1 MNKNR
6 IFGNQISNLDLMTR
20 LFIVIIGFVLFNS
33 EFIGAQET
41 PPIRNFTTNEYE
53 AENQNWSIS
62 QGKDNY
68 IYVANNA
75 GLLEYNGAKWNLYP
89 SPNDTFFRAVKVI
102 GDKIYTGCFR
112 EFGFWER
119 NEFGKLIYQSLIVD
133 LREPLH
139 EDEHIWNILSFDK
152 WIFTVA
158 SNLFRDYLRRHYRQK
173 RLLAGKAA
181 LILQD
186 ESVSR
191 REPEIFDT
199 LRVALEKLE
208 PEAAELI
215 TLRYY
220 GQLSFKE
227 LAEMRDE
234 PIGTTLSK
242 VHRGIKKLRL
252 IMEEL

>member
-1 MNKNR
+1 MIAQNELE
-6 IFGNQISNLDLMTR
+6 NLIERCKKGDSKAFDDLIKQYSGRCYGYFYRLTGR
-20 LFIVIIGFVLFNS
+20 ADLSEELLSDLFIRLVRKIGSF
-33 EFIGAQET
+33 
-41 PPIRNFTTNEYE
+41 
-53 AENQNWSIS
+53 
-62 QGKDNY
+62 
-68 IYVANNA
+68 
-75 GLLEYNGAKWNLYP
+75 
-89 SPNDTFFRAVKVI
+89 DT
-102 GDKIYTGCFR
+102 G
-112 EFGFWER
+112 
-119 NEFGKLIYQSLIVD
+119 
-133 LREPLH
+133 
-139 EDEHIWNILSFDK
+139 SFDK